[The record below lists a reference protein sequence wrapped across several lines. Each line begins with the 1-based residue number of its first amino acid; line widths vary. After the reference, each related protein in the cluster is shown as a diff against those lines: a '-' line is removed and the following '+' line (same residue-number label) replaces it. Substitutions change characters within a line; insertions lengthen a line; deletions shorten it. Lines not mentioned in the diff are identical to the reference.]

1 MKTAISIPDAVF
13 QSAERL
19 AKASK
24 MSRST
29 LYTKA
34 IEEYVQRHRQRSIT
48 AALNEVYGRAP
59 SKLDPVLA
67 KMQQVSVFKEEW

>member
-48 AALNEVYGRAP
+48 AALNEVYGRAS